1 MLCWFLVCF
10 VETPIKCLVVLIA
23 CLFSPF
29 CRAHPSEYTFMAHTR
44 SLLANMD
51 PASLPGS
58 SSIEGAILLKAYYKL
73 HHCHSL
79 SASPHPP
86 CAVYTPLWY
95 ICPAISPIL
104 LINKQRRW
112 HRLSPLASLSYSEA
126 PGVQQDKEE
135 THLISW
141 ARRCIGAITQ
151 HNEGNVQHVNSAWGC
166 SELPGA
172 QNSLLFSAWPA

>member
-1 MLCWFLVCF
+1 MALYVQSISGYGPCVSHGFIFNRKCHLVKG
-10 VETPIKCLVVLIA
+10 VLQTPPL
-23 CLFSPF
+23 
-29 CRAHPSEYTFMAHTR
+29 
-44 SLLANMD
+44 
-51 PASLPGS
+51 
-58 SSIEGAILLKAYYKL
+58 
-73 HHCHSL
+73 CHSL

-95 ICPAISPIL
+95 ICPAIL
-104 LINKQRRW
+104 LINKHRRW
-112 HRLSPLASLSYSEA
+112 HRPSPLASLSYSEA
-126 PGVQQDKEE
+126 SGVQQDKEE

-166 SELPGA
+166 SKLPGA